1 MVGKQIQN
9 SNIKNPFVIF
19 KEMLSNKQMFKV
31 LIAYQW
37 VSFTTTFVI

>member
-1 MVGKQIQN
+1 MFGKKIQN
-9 SNIKNPFVIF
+9 SKNKIPFVIF

>member
-1 MVGKQIQN
+1 MFGKKIQN
-9 SNIKNPFVIF
+9 SNIKIPFVIF

-37 VSFTTTFVI
+37 VSFTTTFVL